1 MLASWDQYKN
11 HVQPGLKEGQ
21 FTSAEHILLAAGPPH
36 LYQIGSYAEELGIS
50 GALNDI
56 GTWANRLTGAAGAIA
71 GEGLGAAV
79 GAVSSTAGALYEA
92 VQGTTVYPL
101 GQTQQIALGQNTN
114 IMRLF
119 EIGSRRSYFITGRSV
134 GQLSVRKAWYHG
146 ASILRLMY
154 AYHQSSQGENQFPS
168 MFGSNLTSHPDNINS
183 PIYDSPG
190 YDNFFV
196 NLASDLFSRPIGL
209 LMTVRDNT
217 KQTLGMAYFEQCYIP
232 THGFT
237 LDAASVLVQ
246 EQITLNFERI
256 VPVQA
261 AGVDLLGILTDVLG
275 G

>member
-11 HVQPGLKEGQ
+11 HVQSGLKEGL
-21 FTSAEHILLAAGPPH
+21 FTSAEHIAIAAGPPH
-36 LYQIGSYAEELGIS
+36 LYQLGSFAEELGIS

-56 GTWANRLTGAAGAIA
+56 GTWASRLTGPAGTIL
-71 GEGLGAAV
+71 GEGIGTAV
-79 GAVSSTAGALYEA
+79 GAVSSAAGALQEA

-101 GQTQQIALGQNTN
+101 GQMQQIALGQNTN

-119 EIGSRRSYFITGRSV
+119 EIGSRRSYFLTGRSV
-134 GQLSVRKAWYHG
+134 GQLSLRKAWYHG
-146 ASILRLMY
+146 GSILRLAY
-154 AYHQSSQGENQFPS
+154 AYYQSSQGENQFPS
-168 MFGSNLTSHPDNINS
+168 LFGSNMVSHPDNINA

-190 YDNFFV
+190 YDNFFI
-196 NLASDLFSRPIGL
+196 NLASDLFARPVGL
-209 LMTVRDNT
+209 LMSVRDNT

-237 LDAASVLVQ
+237 LDAASVVVQ
-246 EQITLNFERI
+246 EQITINYERM

-261 AGVDLLGILTDVLG
+261 SGVDLIGILSDVLG